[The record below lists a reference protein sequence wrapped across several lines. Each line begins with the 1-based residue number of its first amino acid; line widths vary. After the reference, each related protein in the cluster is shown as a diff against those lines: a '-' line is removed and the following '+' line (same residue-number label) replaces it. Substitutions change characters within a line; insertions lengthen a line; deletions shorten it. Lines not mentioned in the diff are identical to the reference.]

1 MVDTT
6 TLEVNEHFTGQDAK
20 LTFKTDAGSGDS
32 ASKYEI
38 PISNVSWSRDVG
50 TSNVNNNNGLKAT
63 KVLTDIDFSGSF
75 EYSGQNWDALNA
87 FMFGTQVGEHES
99 SEPARGTM
107 TVTEEDK
114 SGDKF
119 LYTFKRVIVTSESRD
134 VPSDGASSTSFDW
147 EAEDMVLK
155 HIGSASGSSE
165 YDLPNNPNAIDK

>member
-6 TLEVNEHFTGQDAK
+6 TLDVNEHFTGQDAT
-20 LTFKTDAGSGDS
+20 LTFKTDAGSAD
-32 ASKYEI
+32 AAKKYEI

-75 EYSGQNWDALNA
+75 EYSGQNFEALNA
-87 FMFGTQVGEHES
+87 FMYATEQGEHES

-107 TVTEEDK
+107 TIKEQGEDSEK
-114 SGDKF
+114 Y
-119 LYTFKRVIVTSESRD
+119 LYTFKRVIVTSEGRD
-134 VPSDGASSTSFDW
+134 VPSDGASSSSFDW

-155 HIGSASGSSE
+155 KIVGGSSIQPQH
-165 YDLPNNPNAIDK
+165 PNSQPES